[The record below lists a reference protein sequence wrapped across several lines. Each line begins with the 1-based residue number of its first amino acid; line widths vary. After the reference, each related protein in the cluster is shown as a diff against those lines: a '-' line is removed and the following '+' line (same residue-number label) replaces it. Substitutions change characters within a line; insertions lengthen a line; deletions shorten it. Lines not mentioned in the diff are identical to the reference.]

1 MLFAQAS
8 VLELGTCANDSTSPA
23 TITLSTPG
31 IVLQRPSAAMAA
43 LYQQEED
50 RIPLHLHPASLAFPP
65 PPPLATPQ
73 ATTRQSGGQLF
84 PTELLL
90 ASAAPNCRCHGGCAT
105 PAAATACW
113 RVRTCVCM
121 QKQLAAM
128 QQQPSFPGQ
137 AGYAG
142 EKW

>member
-50 RIPLHLHPASLAFPP
+50 SIPLHLHPASLSPAPAP
-65 PPPLATPQ
+65 
-73 ATTRQSGGQLF
+73 SGN
-84 PTELLL
+84 PTSNHKAERG
-90 ASAAPNCRCHGGCAT
+90 PTVPH
-105 PAAATACW
+105 
-113 RVRTCVCM
+113 
-121 QKQLAAM
+121 
-128 QQQPSFPGQ
+128 
-137 AGYAG
+137 
-142 EKW
+142 